1 MPKKN
6 ISMKIVIRHSL
17 IEQSA
22 QQNNVEDIVYTIVNS
37 NQSSIKEDI
46 REISLSREM
55 YKTSLGQERYIRDLS
70 RLREM
75 CEIFVFDSDV

>member
-1 MPKKN
+1 
-6 ISMKIVIRHSL
+6 MKIDIRHSL

-22 QQNNVEDIVYTIVNS
+22 QQNNVEGIVYTIVNS
-37 NQSSIKEDI
+37 NQSSIKKDI

-75 CEIFVFDSDV
+75 CEIFLFDSDV

>member
-1 MPKKN
+1 
-6 ISMKIVIRHSL
+6 MKIDIRHSL

-22 QQNNVEDIVYTIVNS
+22 QPNNIEDIVYTIVNS
-37 NQSSIKEDI
+37 DQSSIKKDI
-46 REISLSREM
+46 REISLSRDM

>member
-1 MPKKN
+1 
-6 ISMKIVIRHSL
+6 MKIDIRHSL
-17 IEQSA
+17 TEQSA

-37 NQSSIKEDI
+37 NQSSITEDI

-55 YKTSLGQERYIRDLS
+55 YKTSLGQERYIRDIS

-75 CEIFVFDSDV
+75 CEIFLFDSDV